1 MDAAYDAVQIWEQSR
16 NLGHVPIIDRNS
28 RGKDIASMAPHKAV
42 RYNERT
48 TVERSNGRLKDE
60 LGARCVQ
67 VRGSEKVMS
76 HLMFGVIVL
85 FVDQLLKFTGY

>member
-1 MDAAYDAVQIWEQSR
+1 
-16 NLGHVPIIDRNS
+16 
-28 RGKDIASMAPHKAV
+28 MALHEAV

-48 TVERSNGRLKDE
+48 VSNGRLKDE

-67 VRGSEKVMS
+67 VRGSEKVML

-85 FVDQLLKFTGY
+85 FADQLLKVTGY